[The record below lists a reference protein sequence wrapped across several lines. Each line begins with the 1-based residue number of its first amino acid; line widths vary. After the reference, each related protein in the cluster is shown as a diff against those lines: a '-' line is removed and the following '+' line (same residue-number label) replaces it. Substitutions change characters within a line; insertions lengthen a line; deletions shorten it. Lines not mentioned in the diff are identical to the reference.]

1 MRRSDIVAGGLFLA
15 LGIALLA
22 TGAAFPSGVG
32 GLPGAGFFPQ
42 IIGGVTALL
51 AGALVVNSRAGS
63 AGSPAEIENIR
74 HVAGA
79 LGLLCL
85 YLLLWGTGF
94 FVIRTAV
101 FLLLLL
107 TFLGQR
113 WISAAVCSTVLTVF
127 AYLAFD
133 MGLNVSLE

>member
-1 MRRSDIVAGGLFLA
+1 MQRSDAIAGGLFLVF
-15 LGIALLA
+15 GVALLA
-22 TGAAFPSGVG
+22 TGAAFPAGVG

-51 AGALVVNSRAGS
+51 AGALVANSRSGGAE
-63 AGSPAEIENIR
+63 SPVELENTR
-74 HVAGA
+74 QVAGA
-79 LGLLCL
+79 LGLLCI

-107 TFLGQR
+107 RFLGQR

-133 MGLNVSLE
+133 AGLNVSLE

>member
-1 MRRSDIVAGGLFLA
+1 MQLSGVVAGGLFLA

-22 TGAAFPSGVG
+22 TGAAFPAGVG

-42 IIGGVTALL
+42 VIGAVTALL
-51 AGALVVNSRAGS
+51 AGALVVNSRSGGAES
-63 AGSPAEIENIR
+63 SLEIENIR
-74 HVAGA
+74 SVAGA
-79 LGLLCL
+79 LGLLCV

-94 FVIRTAV
+94 FVIRTVV

-107 TFLGQR
+107 RFLGQR
-113 WISAAVCSTVLTVF
+113 WTSAAVCSTVLTVF

-133 MGLNVSLE
+133 TGLNVSLE

>member
-1 MRRSDIVAGGLFLA
+1 MERSDVVAGGLFLA

-22 TGAAFPSGVG
+22 TGAAFPAGVG

-51 AGALVVNSRAGS
+51 AGALVMNSRAG
-63 AGSPAEIENIR
+63 GSPVEIENFR

-79 LGLLCL
+79 LGLLGL

-101 FLLLLL
+101 FLALLLR
-107 TFLGQR
+107 FLGQR
-113 WISAAVCSTVLTVF
+113 WMPAAACSTVLTVF

-133 MGLNVSLE
+133 TGLNVTLE

>member
-1 MRRSDIVAGGLFLA
+1 MQRSDAIAGGLFLV
-15 LGIALLA
+15 LGVALLA
-22 TGAAFPSGVG
+22 TGAAFSPGVG

-42 IIGGVTALL
+42 IIGGVTVLL
-51 AGALVVNSRAGS
+51 AGALVVNSRSGA
-63 AGSPAEIENIR
+63 AESPLGTENAR

-79 LGLLCL
+79 LGLLCI

-107 TFLGQR
+107 KFLGQR

-133 MGLNVSLE
+133 IGLNVSLE

>member
-1 MRRSDIVAGGLFLA
+1 MRLSGVVAGGLFLA

-22 TGAAFPSGVG
+22 TGAAFPAGVG

-42 IIGGVTALL
+42 VIGAVTALL
-51 AGALVVNSRAGS
+51 AGALVVNSRSGDAEAS
-63 AGSPAEIENIR
+63 VEIENTR
-74 HVAGA
+74 QVAGA
-79 LGLLCL
+79 LGLLCV

-107 TFLGQR
+107 RFLGQR
-113 WISAAVCSTVLTVF
+113 WISAAICSTVLTVF

-133 MGLNVSLE
+133 IGLNVSLE

>member
-1 MRRSDIVAGGLFLA
+1 MQLSGVVAGGLFLA
-15 LGIALLA
+15 LGLALLA
-22 TGAAFPSGVG
+22 TGAAFPAGVG

-42 IIGGVTALL
+42 VIGAVTALL
-51 AGALVVNSRAGS
+51 AGALVLNSRSGGAQS
-63 AGSPAEIENIR
+63 TAEFENAR

-79 LGLLCL
+79 LGLLCV

-107 TFLGQR
+107 RFLGQR

-133 MGLNVSLE
+133 TGLNVSLE